1 MGWFRDHI
9 RRGSWFALVALA
21 INLGL
26 SFGHIHAID
35 HRGFAHPSASQIIAI
50 ASPDDG
56 QSQGHRDGDGVDL
69 LCPICMAA
77 GAVGHAL
84 ASAPP
89 ALRLA
94 FTESQIDLTI
104 EPADTVPQSPRAA
117 FQSRGPPVS

>member
-35 HRGFAHPSASQIIAI
+35 HRGFGHPSASQIVAI

-56 QSQGHRDGDGVDL
+56 QTPGNHDGDQFDL

-77 GAVGHAL
+77 SAMGHAL
-84 ASAPP
+84 ASAQP
-89 ALRLA
+89 ALPLA
-94 FTESQIDLTI
+94 LAELAIDPTI
-104 EPADTVPQSPRAA
+104 EQDFAVPQPPRAA

>member
-26 SFGHIHAID
+26 SFGHIHAIGGKD
-35 HRGFAHPSASQIIAI
+35 FGQRFASTIAAI

-56 QSQGHRDGDGVDL
+56 QTPGNHDGDQFDL

-77 GAVGHAL
+77 SAMGHAL
-84 ASAPP
+84 ASAQP
-89 ALRLA
+89 AVPLA
-94 FTESQIDLTI
+94 FAESPIDLTI
-104 EPADTVPQSPRAA
+104 EPATAVPQQPRAA
-117 FQSRGPPVS
+117 YDSRGPPVS